1 MTSADAARHDY
12 ALSREIDA
20 PVEKVWTA
28 WTQPE
33 HYAPWFGAPLPTIA
47 MDVRPGGRWQAT
59 LVTPDGSEHP
69 LTGSYLDVVENK
81 RLEVAMD
88 VPGAEPAVMA
98 IDLTDLGG
106 RTRIV
111 ISQSCRSAEEREQ
124 SEQGSRMLLD
134 GLASYAPTI

>member
-1 MTSADAARHDY
+1 MTARHDY
-12 ALSREIDA
+12 SLSREIDA
-20 PVEKVWTA
+20 PVENVWTA
-28 WTQPE
+28 WTSPE
-33 HYAPWFGAPLPTIA
+33 HYAPWFGAPLPTIS

-69 LTGSYLDVVENK
+69 LTGSYRDVVENK

-88 VPGAEPAVMA
+88 VPGAEPQVMA

-111 ISQSCRSAEEREQ
+111 ISQACRSAEEREQ

-134 GLASYAPTI
+134 GLAAYAPTI